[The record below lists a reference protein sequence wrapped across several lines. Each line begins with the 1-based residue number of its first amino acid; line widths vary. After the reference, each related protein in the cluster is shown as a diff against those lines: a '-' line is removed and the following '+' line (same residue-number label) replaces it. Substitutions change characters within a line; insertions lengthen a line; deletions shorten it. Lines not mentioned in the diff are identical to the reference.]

1 VQTWPGG
8 VIPYC
13 FDQPSTR
20 EHLEADLQEAWH
32 LWSDKLG
39 PAGEEHGHKLQFFE
53 YIFWP
58 ENWQYCYK
66 ERKHENDPWEWNPKV
81 FYGVATIMESVVRVP
96 GLNPSAVVGFIPQDW
111 PRGEPAGRMG
121 IRINREQRGDYGT
134 HQAWIAALA
143 HELGTFIL
151 LIRPQTS

>member
-143 HELGTFIL
+143 HELGKFIL
-151 LIRPQTS
+151 LIGSHTS